1 MAYQYLFDP
10 NKQFQNVA
18 GTNNVAGFLRVF
30 YNGTDDRAVTYKY
43 FNGTENPADIPID
56 NNGRAVVIV
65 NEDMVYRLEVYN
77 RDGALLWSQYP
88 LVPMGGG
95 GGSIGG
101 NTFVANY
108 HETPFSEI
116 NAAKNSG
123 MNVVLRMGPPFL
135 NLIASGPEKFVFCAL
150 YKPELDSGI
159 PYSFIAEVTSDD
171 EWNCKTIPILYPG
184 DNTLDYDMSS
194 GALKTQMQSTTVKS
208 MEGYSDRRWFKV
220 AEMDLDMLYVHDE
233 NCVALKIIFEIQKVG
248 LGCFTQDL
256 DINIRC
262 YHDVDLSIMHN
273 HYNVTGALTYDW
285 KSGNDLKINEIKVTL
300 SLNNDNKL
308 WHFEIWANIAGNDT
322 AQNIVAKAIINE
334 RYEFYTVDW
343 SSRGYTRQPW
353 KLVGYTR
360 LTNMI
365 NPTPGQYGYY
375 EVIGT
380 ISPSSQYDS
389 ALDADSTNAV
399 QNSTL
404 YSIIHGLETR
414 IAALG
419 G

>member
-30 YNGTDDRAVTYKY
+30 YNGTDDRAVTYKD
-43 FNGTENPADIPID
+43 FNGTANPADIPID
-56 NNGRAVVIV
+56 NNGRAVVIA
-65 NEDMVYRLEVYN
+65 NENLTYRLEVYN

-88 LVPMGGG
+88 LSPMGGG

-108 HETPFSEI
+108 HVTPFSEI
-116 NAAKNSG
+116 KAADDRG

-135 NLIASGPEKFVFCAL
+135 NLISSGPDKFVFCAL
-150 YKPELDSGI
+150 YKTELDAGL
-159 PYSFIAEVTSDD
+159 PQSFVAEVTSDD
-171 EWNCKTIPILYPG
+171 EWSYKTTPILYPG

-208 MEGYSDRRWFKV
+208 MEGYSERRWFKV
-220 AEMDLDMLYVHDE
+220 AEMDLDMLYANDE

-262 YHDVDLSIMHN
+262 YHNGDLSIIHN
-273 HYNVTGALTYDW
+273 RYDVTGALTYDW

-308 WHFEIWANIAGNDT
+308 WHFEIWANIAGNNT
-322 AQNIVAKAIINE
+322 AQNIVAKALINE
-334 RYEFYTVDW
+334 RYVFYAVDW
-343 SSRGYTRQPW
+343 SSQGYTRQPW
-353 KLVGYTR
+353 KLAGYTR
-360 LTNMI
+360 LTDAI
-365 NPTPGQYGYY
+365 NPSPGQGGYY
-375 EVIGT
+375 DIIGT
-380 ISPSSQYDS
+380 ISPSSRYDS
-389 ALDADSTNAV
+389 VLDENSTNAV
-399 QNSTL
+399 QNATL
-404 YSIIHGLETR
+404 YSIIRGLEAR
-414 IAALG
+414 IAALEG
-419 G
+419 

>member
-10 NKQFQNVA
+10 NKQFQNVS
-18 GTNNVAGFLRVF
+18 GVNNVAGFLRVF
-30 YNGTDDRAVTYKY
+30 YNGTDDRAVTYKD
-43 FNGTENPADIPID
+43 FNGTANPADIPID

-65 NEDMVYRLEVYN
+65 NEELTYRLEVYN

-88 LVPMGGG
+88 LSPMGGG

-101 NTFVANY
+101 NTFVAIY
-108 HETPFSEI
+108 HVTPFSEI
-116 NAAKNSG
+116 KAADDSG

-135 NLIASGPEKFVFCAL
+135 NLIASDQEKFVCCAL
-150 YKPELDSGI
+150 YKTGDSGT
-159 PYSFIAEVTSDD
+159 PQSFVAEVTSDD
-171 EWNCKTIPILYPG
+171 EWNFKTTPILYPG

-194 GALKTQMQSTTVKS
+194 GALKAQMQSTTVKS

-220 AEMDLDMLYVHDE
+220 AEMDLDMLYVLDE

-262 YHDVDLSIMHN
+262 YHNGDLSIIHN
-273 HYNVTGALTYDW
+273 RYNVTGALTYDW
-285 KSGNDLKINEIKVTL
+285 KSGNELKINEIKVTL

-334 RYEFYTVDW
+334 RYVFYTVDW
-343 SSRGYTRQPW
+343 SSQGYTRQPW
-353 KLVGYTR
+353 KLAGYTR
-360 LTNMI
+360 LTYMI

-375 EVIGT
+375 DVIGT

-389 ALDADSTNAV
+389 ALDENSTNAV
-399 QNSTL
+399 QNNVL
-404 YSIIHGLETR
+404 YSIIQGLENR
-414 IAALG
+414 IAALEG
-419 G
+419 

>member
-1 MAYQYLFDP
+1 MANQYLFDP
-10 NKQFQNVA
+10 NKQFQNVS

-30 YNGTDDRAVTYKY
+30 YNGTDDRAVTYKD
-43 FNGTENPADIPID
+43 FNGTANPADIPID

-65 NEDMVYRLEVYN
+65 NEDLTYRLEVYN
-77 RDGALLWSQYP
+77 RDGAMLWSQYP
-88 LVPMGGG
+88 LSPMGGG
-95 GGSIGG
+95 GGGAIGG

-108 HETPFSEI
+108 HVTPFAEI
-116 NAAKNSG
+116 KAAEDSG

-135 NLIASGPEKFVFCAL
+135 NLVASGPDKFVFCAL
-150 YKPELDSGI
+150 YKTDYSGTHQ
-159 PYSFIAEVTSDD
+159 SFVAEVTSDD
-171 EWNCKTIPILYPG
+171 EWNYKTTPILFPG
-184 DNTLDYDMSS
+184 DNTLDYDMSR

-220 AEMDLDMLYVHDE
+220 AEMDLDMLYVHNE
-233 NCVALKIIFEIQKVG
+233 NCVSLKIIFEIQKVG
-248 LGCFTQDL
+248 LGCFSQDL

-262 YHDVDLSIMHN
+262 YHDINLSIINN

-308 WHFEIWANIAGNDT
+308 WHFEIWANIAGNYT

-334 RYEFYTVDW
+334 RYVFNTVDW
-343 SSRGYTRQPW
+343 SSQGYTRQPW
-353 KLVGYTR
+353 KLAGYTR
-360 LTNMI
+360 LQNGI
-365 NPTPGQYGYY
+365 SPTPGEYGYY
-375 EVIGT
+375 NVIGT

-389 ALDADSTNAV
+389 ALDENSTNAV
-399 QNSTL
+399 QNNVL
-404 YSIIHGLETR
+404 YSIIQGLEAR
-414 IAALG
+414 ISALG